1 MNQFKLRIECLQR
14 LPASLNLG
22 PTDVLRTE
30 EDLPL
35 EIIQAHM
42 VGIDQGDLA
51 DAGRRE
57 IERCGRA
64 QTAGADKR
72 DMRFGQGLLS
82 GSANLLQH
90 DVPGIAFDI
99 DRIIHAFTRGRIGR
113 RDQVSA
119 LRFPRTA
126 NPASLAPMS
135 SLPAPQLSDHQTR
148 LLDWLL
154 TDRPHVFLTGRA
166 GTGKTTLMRE
176 FLRRA
181 GNRAAVIAPTG
192 VAAMQVG
199 GQTIHSFFHF
209 PPRLVEARDIRKVR
223 HRRVIQALTTLV
235 IDEISMV
242 RADMM
247 WAIDKALRLN
257 REIDEPFG
265 GVQMILVGDLAQL
278 PPVIQG
284 AEAEYLEN
292 KHGGPFFFHPPPF
305 RDAGFTLVEL
315 EQVFRQTDEYF
326 INILNAVRDGDLSSD
341 EAADLNDRVT
351 GRSGL
356 EASLSHIVLT
366 STNEAA
372 WRINQARLQGLPT
385 PERAYAAKVEGQFD
399 QRLFPAEEP
408 LVLKIGARV
417 MLTRNDPQGRWV
429 NGSLGEIEGF
439 EDKGARVRI
448 EDNVYLIEQAKWE
461 RNAYAFD
468 AAAQALTK
476 TTAGSFTQLPLRLAW
491 AMTIHKAQG
500 LTLDKVYL
508 DLARRLFAHGQAYVA
523 LSRARSLEGLELSR
537 PLTPGDIISD
547 PRIFDVRSFCDPAP
561 DSVS

>member
-1 MNQFKLRIECLQR
+1 
-14 LPASLNLG
+14 
-22 PTDVLRTE
+22 
-30 EDLPL
+30 
-35 EIIQAHM
+35 
-42 VGIDQGDLA
+42 
-51 DAGRRE
+51 
-57 IERCGRA
+57 
-64 QTAGADKR
+64 
-72 DMRFGQGLLS
+72 
-82 GSANLLQH
+82 
-90 DVPGIAFDI
+90 
-99 DRIIHAFTRGRIGR
+99 
-113 RDQVSA
+113 
-119 LRFPRTA
+119 
-126 NPASLAPMS
+126 
-135 SLPAPQLSDHQTR
+135 
-148 LLDWLL
+148 
-154 TDRPHVFLTGRA
+154 
-166 GTGKTTLMRE
+166 
-176 FLRRA
+176 
-181 GNRAAVIAPTG
+181 
-192 VAAMQVG
+192 MQVG

-223 HRRVIQALTTLV
+223 HRRVIQALETLV

-265 GVQMILVGDLAQL
+265 GVQMVLVGDLAQL

-284 AEAEYLEN
+284 AEAEYLES

-326 INILNAVRDGDLSSD
+326 INILNAVRDGDLNSD

-372 WRINQARLQGLPT
+372 FRINQARLQGLAT
-385 PERAYAAKVEGQFD
+385 PERAYEAKVEGQFD

-408 LVLKIGARV
+408 LMLKIGARV

-429 NGSLGEIEGF
+429 NGTLGEIEGF
-439 EDKGARVRI
+439 EDNGARVRI
-448 EDNVYLIEQAKWE
+448 DDQSYLVEPAKWE

-537 PLTPGDIISD
+537 PLTPSDIISD
-547 PRIFDVRSFCDPAP
+547 PRIFDVRSYCDPAP
-561 DSVS
+561 ASVS

>member
-1 MNQFKLRIECLQR
+1 
-14 LPASLNLG
+14 
-22 PTDVLRTE
+22 
-30 EDLPL
+30 
-35 EIIQAHM
+35 
-42 VGIDQGDLA
+42 
-51 DAGRRE
+51 
-57 IERCGRA
+57 
-64 QTAGADKR
+64 
-72 DMRFGQGLLS
+72 
-82 GSANLLQH
+82 
-90 DVPGIAFDI
+90 
-99 DRIIHAFTRGRIGR
+99 
-113 RDQVSA
+113 
-119 LRFPRTA
+119 
-126 NPASLAPMS
+126 MS
-135 SLPAPQLSDHQTR
+135 TLPAPQLSQHQTR
-148 LLDWLL
+148 LIEYLFEQ
-154 TDRPHVFLTGRA
+154 RPNVFLTGRA

-181 GNRAAVIAPTG
+181 GNRAAVLAPTG
-192 VAAMQVG
+192 VAAMQAG

-209 PPRLVEARDIRKVR
+209 PPRLIEARDIRKVR
-223 HRRVIQALTTLV
+223 HRRVVQALETLV

-242 RADMM
+242 RSDMM
-247 WAIDKALRLN
+247 WAIDKSLRLN
-257 REIDEPFG
+257 RERDEPFG
-265 GVQMILVGDLAQL
+265 GVQVILVGDLAQL

-284 AEAEYLEN
+284 AEAEYLET

-326 INILNAVRDGDLSSD
+326 INILNAVRDGDLTSD

-372 WRINQARLQGLPT
+372 FRINQARIQGLAT
-385 PERAYAAKVEGQFD
+385 PERTYEGKVEGQFD
-399 QRLFPAEEP
+399 QRLFPVEDP

-429 NGSLGEIEGF
+429 NGTLGEVEGF
-439 EDKGARVRI
+439 DEKAVRVRI
-448 EDNVYLIEQAKWE
+448 GDNIYAIEPQKWE

-476 TTAGSFTQLPLRLAW
+476 TTAGSFTQYPLRLAW

-500 LTLDKVYL
+500 LTLDNVYL

-561 DSVS
+561 ISLG

>member
-1 MNQFKLRIECLQR
+1 
-14 LPASLNLG
+14 
-22 PTDVLRTE
+22 
-30 EDLPL
+30 
-35 EIIQAHM
+35 
-42 VGIDQGDLA
+42 
-51 DAGRRE
+51 
-57 IERCGRA
+57 
-64 QTAGADKR
+64 
-72 DMRFGQGLLS
+72 
-82 GSANLLQH
+82 
-90 DVPGIAFDI
+90 
-99 DRIIHAFTRGRIGR
+99 
-113 RDQVSA
+113 
-119 LRFPRTA
+119 
-126 NPASLAPMS
+126 MS
-135 SLPAPQLSDHQTR
+135 TLPAPQLSDHQTR
-148 LLDWLL
+148 LLDWLI
-154 TDRPHVFLTGRA
+154 TDKPHVFLTGRA

-176 FLRRA
+176 FLRRS

-223 HRRVIQALTTLV
+223 HRRVIQALETLV

-265 GVQMILVGDLAQL
+265 GVQMVLVGDLAQL

-284 AEAEYLEN
+284 AEAEYLES

-326 INILNAVRDGDLSSD
+326 INILNAVRDGDLNSD

-372 WRINQARLQGLPT
+372 FRINQARLQGLAT
-385 PERAYAAKVEGQFD
+385 PERAYEAKVEGQFD

-408 LVLKIGARV
+408 LMLKIGARV

-429 NGSLGEIEGF
+429 NGTLGEIEGF

-448 EDNVYLIEQAKWE
+448 DDQSYLVEPAKWE

-537 PLTPGDIISD
+537 PLTPSDIISD
-547 PRIFDVRSFCDPAP
+547 PRIFDVRSYCDPAP
-561 DSVS
+561 ASVS